1 MPAKFVVKAAK
12 DGQFYFNLV
21 SEEGKKL
28 LASEMYAAKASVF
41 TGIASIKSHARE
53 ASRYER
59 LTSADGKAFFHLK
72 AANHEIIGVSD
83 MYDTTD
89 ARDQALSKVM
99 HGGPEAAIVEETAPK
114 KASTKAE
121 VTKTIEA
128 RKLNKRTMRPMSSEP
143 VVIRFGSILQNV
155 KEDDRRLLFE
165 HLGEPYEADLSRA
178 KGAFRMID

>member
-12 DGQFYFNLV
+12 DGQFYCNLV

-28 LASEMYAAKASVF
+28 LASEMYAAKAGVF
-41 TGIASIKSHARE
+41 TGIASIKSNARE
-53 ASRYER
+53 ASHYEK

-89 ARDQALSKVM
+89 ARDQALFKVM
-99 HGGPEAAIVEETAPK
+99 HGGPDASIVEEK
-114 KASTKAE
+114 KSTKAE

-155 KEDDRRLLFE
+155 KEDDRRLLFD